1 MSAEQITLDAYRDDL
16 ARRAR
21 DHGATTAVWPDD
33 EWLKAAELVLG
44 ELIAS
49 GRWFTSEDVRIVVG
63 PPPNNGALGGL
74 FLKAA
79 RARRIESVG
88 YERSRRPARHAGLL
102 RTWIGVNPRG

>member
-21 DHGATTAVWPDD
+21 DHGADAALWSAD
-33 EWLKAAELVLG
+33 EWHQAAELVLDQ
-44 ELIAS
+44 LIAS
-49 GRWFTSEDVRIVVG
+49 GRWFTSEDVRMVVG

-79 RARRIESVG
+79 SAGRIEQVG
-88 YERSRRPARHAGLL
+88 YERSKRPARHAGLL
-102 RTWIGVNPRG
+102 RTWIGVNPRE